1 MYYVDFPIKGL
12 HLTPQQVSVVG
23 SAVQHGQ
30 HAPESG
36 DLTTPEGTIVI
47 TYEEEDVPEEIASNA
62 AEQIL
67 DYKRSHP
74 DWHGPKAAK
83 GRTA

>member
-1 MYYVDFPIKGL
+1 MQYNTGNM
-12 HLTPQQVSVVG
+12 HLI
-23 SAVQHGQ
+23 
-30 HAPESG
+30 
-36 DLTTPEGTIVI
+36 TPEGTIVI
-47 TYEEEDVPEEIASNA
+47 TYEEEAVPEEIASNA

-74 DWHGPKAAK
+74 DWHGTKSAK